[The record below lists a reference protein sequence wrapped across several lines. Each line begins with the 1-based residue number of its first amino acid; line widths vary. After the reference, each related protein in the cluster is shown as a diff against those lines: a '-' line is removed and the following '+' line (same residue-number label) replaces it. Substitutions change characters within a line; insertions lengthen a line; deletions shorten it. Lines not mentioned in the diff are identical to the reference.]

1 MEGHSRLKGTRL
13 LRKII
18 WQLAAVAMLVSAPAA
33 AQDASEQDPF
43 AALAQAFPAEP
54 LTAEQEARL
63 PQARAI
69 IEKIVPPGS
78 IQDVMGTMFDNL
90 FKPLM
95 TATSAPT
102 SEDAAELLGL
112 DAAELHLGE
121 GQAAEI
127 VRIIDPAHEERAA
140 RTAAAMPEAMNRMMT
155 AAEPVMRQALSE
167 IYAVYFDE
175 PELTDIGAFFDTPSG
190 IAYAR
195 KSMSMASDP
204 RYLGAMMRSMPDMMA
219 GMREMEG
226 ALAAAIADLPMAK
239 GYADLTAEERVR
251 LAELTGLDAATIQ
264 SAMDLASVADD
275 EVPEGK

>member
-1 MEGHSRLKGTRL
+1 
-13 LRKII
+13 
-18 WQLAAVAMLVSAPAA
+18 
-33 AQDASEQDPF
+33 
-43 AALAQAFPAEP
+43 
-54 LTAEQEARL
+54 
-63 PQARAI
+63 
-69 IEKIVPPGS
+69 
-78 IQDVMGTMFDNL
+78 MGTMFDNL

-102 SEDAAELLGL
+102 SKDAAKLLGL
-112 DAAELHLGE
+112 DAAELHLRE

-140 RTAAAMPEAMNRMMT
+140 RTAAAMPDAMNRMMT

-175 PELTDIGAFFDTPSG
+175 SELADIGAFFDTPSG

-204 RYLGAMMRSMPDMMA
+204 RYLGAMMRSMPDIVA
-219 GMREMEG
+219 GMSEMEG

-239 GYADLTAEERVR
+239 SYADLTAEERVR

-264 SAMDLASVADD
+264 SAMDLAPVADN
-275 EVPEGK
+275 ELPEGK